1 VGVGVRWI
9 CDRLPDSAD
18 GTEKT
23 ARSLESRTRLSRPSR
38 VTIALLVTG
47 IPPLGF
53 TVALFVLGGI
63 PDSIAPPLTIA
74 FLLIPMVIFLPLFG
88 FVILRRTVRRG
99 RGMMKALVLDCPI
112 CDLTIPHSGL
122 RDVRRLRR
130 EHFATVHPEF
140 FRHEVWVNK
149 LIVAYWA
156 GLVPIAIASTV
167 WFLANDYALSLIG
180 FLVILPL
187 LYIPNRFLQKQVG
200 KFRRQWIDNP
210 STSSGTNGTE
220 S

>member
-1 VGVGVRWI
+1 M
-9 CDRLPDSAD
+9 
-18 GTEKT
+18 K
-23 ARSLESRTRLSRPSR
+23 RPSK
-38 VTIALLVTG
+38 VTTVLFVTG

-63 PDSIAPPLTIA
+63 PEIIAPPLTIA
-74 FLLIPMVIFLPLFG
+74 FVLIPMAIFLPLFG
-88 FVILRRTVRRG
+88 FVILRRTVRTERG
-99 RGMMKALVLDCPI
+99 WMKARVFNCPI
-112 CDLTIPHSGL
+112 CDLTIPHSCL

-140 FRHEVWVNK
+140 FRYEVWMNK

-167 WFLANDYALSLIG
+167 WFLAKDYVLSLTG

-187 LYIPNRFLQKQVG
+187 LYIPNRFVQKQVG
-200 KFRRQWIDNP
+200 KFRRQWIDN
-210 STSSGTNGTE
+210 SSASPGRNTT
-220 S
+220 